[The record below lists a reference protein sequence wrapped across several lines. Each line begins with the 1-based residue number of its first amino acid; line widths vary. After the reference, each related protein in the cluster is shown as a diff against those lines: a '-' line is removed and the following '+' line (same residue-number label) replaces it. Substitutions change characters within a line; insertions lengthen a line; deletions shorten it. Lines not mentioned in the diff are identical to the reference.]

1 MEMAISFKI
10 FHYLK
15 IFWLILADIGRYL
28 VSATNRN
35 NCEILMQ
42 RHSGIVNETKAF
54 IKKCYWEDILG
65 CY

>member
-1 MEMAISFKI
+1 MDF
-10 FHYLK
+10 
-15 IFWLILADIGRYL
+15 YL

-54 IKKCYWEDILG
+54 IKKRGIENA
-65 CY
+65 